1 MRACRGASGSP
12 LGGGKTLA
20 DGVEQLF
27 DAHAGLGRGHDAVRG
42 VQPQHVFDLL
52 GPLVGLG
59 AGQVDL
65 VDDRDQF
72 QIRVDGL
79 VEVGHGLGFDALG
92 GVDHQHGPLAGGQG
106 PADFVVEV
114 HVAGGVDEVQFV
126 NLTVPHVVH
135 RHGGGLDGDAPLA
148 LQIHVVEGLL
158 ARIAFIHDA
167 GALQHAV
174 GQGGLAVIDVRDDA
188 EVADVGRGGDLRG
201 RGVLGGGHSPGI
213 VEGAGRRADKTWRPF

>member
-1 MRACRGASGSP
+1 MSACRGASGLP
-12 LGGGKTLA
+12 WGGGEAFA
-20 DGVEQLF
+20 DGVEQFF

-42 VQPQHVFDLL
+42 VQAQHVFDLL

-59 AGQVDL
+59 AGQVDFI
-65 VDDRDQF
+65 DDGDEF

-106 PADFVVEV
+106 PADFVVKV
-114 HVAGGVDEVQFV
+114 HVAGGVDEVQLV
-126 NLTVPHVVH
+126 GLAVPHVVH

-158 ARIAFIHDA
+158 ARIAFIHHP

-174 GQGGLAVIDVRDDA
+174 GQGGLAVVDVRDDA
-188 EVADVGRGGDLRG
+188 EVADVRRGGDLRG
-201 RGVLGGGHSPGI
+201 LRVLWGSHSPVI
-213 VEGAGRRADKTWRPF
+213 VEAAGRRADKTCCLF